1 MLCHHHGRTTEES
14 MFGEVD
20 EDDPDEFD
28 WIRTEKME
36 RFDSEV
42 CDVGSYCFC

>member
-1 MLCHHHGRTTEES
+1 

-20 EDDPDEFD
+20 EEDPDEFD

-42 CDVGSYCFC
+42 TIM